1 MKLGVV
7 VKIVSMNSLEGG
19 VIHQRPALI
28 QEVDWRPGRYPGSSS
43 DTDAVKDSMFSFCNG
58 ELLRM
63 RIPGLRYP
71 QFRLRRS
78 DPNGAG
84 EWRGRSKPP
93 PFPLVVVSFSA
104 SDLLLLP
111 PPPPPARAEGT
122 RPTSFCPPDHHT

>member
-28 QEVDWRPGRYPGSSS
+28 QEVDWRPGRYPGSSP
-43 DTDAVKDSMFSFCNG
+43 DTDAVKDIMFSFCNG

-84 EWRGRSKPP
+84 EWRLLGEAGVCHKRLCSIYTHILARSQ
-93 PFPLVVVSFSA
+93 LQALYVQEVV
-104 SDLLLLP
+104 
-111 PPPPPARAEGT
+111 R
-122 RPTSFCPPDHHT
+122 